1 MAAINSIP
9 LLGNPINIRPY
20 EDHTS
25 DYFTTY
31 SNIEA
36 HYDMVNW
43 EGNRQPDPLRVNEIA
58 EELKNNNRI
67 DGMFYFVLNNDRTLI
82 CIDGIH
88 RLTALRKLYQETRLQ
103 NLEHYLIVNILPFY
117 NLEYIEKKFDILNKN
132 VIVPRVDFVELNNR
146 LTNYFTETYKSLF
159 SASNNPQKPH
169 ENRDKFKTKLDNF
182 ITECDIDQFTDQSI
196 INIIEEFN
204 NYIKNNLN
212 SLIRS
217 KKICLTPKQKQKCI
231 RYNWYLFSEK
241 NWDSLLIY
249 YYKNDYSLF

>member
-1 MAAINSIP
+1 MAEINPIP
-9 LLGNPINIRPY
+9 LLGNPINSRPY
-20 EDHTS
+20 EDQTS
-25 DYFTTY
+25 DYFTTF

-117 NLEYIEKKFDILNKN
+117 NLEYIERKFDILNKN

-146 LTNYFTETYKSLF
+146 LTNYFTETYKLLF
-159 SASNNPQKPH
+159 SASNNPQKPN

-182 ITECDIDQFTDQSI
+182 ITECEIEQFTDQSI

-204 NYIKNNLN
+204 NYIKNNIN
-212 SLIRS
+212 SLIRA
-217 KKICLTPKQKQKCI
+217 KKISLTTKQKQKCV
-231 RYNWYLFSEK
+231 RYNWYLFAEK
-241 NWDSLLIY
+241 NWESLLIY
-249 YYKNDYSLF
+249 YYKNDYSFF